1 VGDILRCSPRRL
13 FSPSVA
19 QAGRKQQGGCRWST
33 PIMAQCPGESSL
45 TIPILLPDLGSGE
58 EHVALLVQPT
68 TNYPHNLMAVENQR

>member
-1 VGDILRCSPRRL
+1 
-13 FSPSVA
+13 
-19 QAGRKQQGGCRWST
+19 
-33 PIMAQCPGESSL
+33 MAQCPGESSL